1 MKHSSL
7 YRILSL
13 ILPVLFVIVCLFFG
27 DARSEL
33 KGNRT
38 SAEVQEFVDKAVAYA
53 RTHPKND
60 ALSAFS
66 AKTGEFNK
74 GDLYIFAYD
83 FSGKVLAHGG
93 DQSLIGKNLLKM
105 TDPTGVAVI
114 SELVRI
120 ARQGSGWLYY
130 TWPNPEHAGRQE
142 PKNGYV
148 VKIDENW
155 FIGSGAYGSAEQNR

>member
-1 MKHSSL
+1 M
-7 YRILSL
+7 
-13 ILPVLFVIVCLFFG
+13 ILPALIVIVCLFSG
-27 DARSEL
+27 DGRSEL

-38 SAEVQEFVDKAVAYA
+38 AAEVQAFVDKAVIYA
-53 RTHPKND
+53 RTHPKQTS
-60 ALSAFS
+60 LKAFS
-66 AKTGEFNK
+66 AKTGEFNH

-105 TDPTGVAVI
+105 TDPNGVAVI

-120 ARQGSGWLYY
+120 ARQGSGWLTY
-130 TWPNPEHAGRQE
+130 TWPNPEHGGRQE

-155 FIGSGAYGSAEQNR
+155 FIGSGVYGPGDQKH